1 MEELNPTPNANQ
13 PQVDSAHT
21 EKEQAPQEVAREV
34 VTPEAES
41 TPEASVE
48 TKEVLEEPAVPAAEA
63 APAAEANEPSAPEE
77 KVVAPEETE
86 AAAPE
91 EKATEAPEPES
102 VRYSEQELEA
112 MTLTELVDALAT
124 LLEQPTLPS
133 KRSVDNLRR
142 IFSNKKRRAGSAEAD
157 EAENAAQNEAMQIQ
171 ESRLNDLYHTFV
183 ERFREQMAKQ
193 HEEALAN
200 LEVKKGLAA
209 RLKSLIESNDDFGV
223 ITKNFREIQ
232 QEWRNTGKVPESDY
246 NELQR
251 EWSQLVEQFY
261 DLRQLNDEFR
271 AYDFKKNLASKQE
284 LIERA
289 KALTESNDPPA
300 ALREINDLHLRWKE
314 IGPVEKDLRDEIW
327 KQFSEFSK
335 VVRQRADDVFLMR
348 KAEQEK
354 NMEEKRKI
362 CEAIEEV
369 PYADIQ
375 TYSEWRTYSDKVIE
389 LQRKWKEIGPV
400 PQSESKP
407 LYSRMRAASDLFFS
421 KRTIFYKEMHE
432 QQDEIYNQKLA
443 LVEEAEALSTSTD
456 WGTTAERLKALQQEW
471 KEGGHL
477 TNGRRSRELWERL
490 RTACDT
496 FFNAR
501 NEQRKQ
507 RRRTHREQMDNMKR
521 KQELTEEV
529 NRLLANEE
537 QLEHNDIEARL
548 GKLVEDFR
556 AVGFVPSREK
566 DAVHKA
572 FYDKVNDVLRKHNVV
587 LRTNRGGDDNRAS
600 GSNNTR
606 TAEILRVP
614 IAELNS
620 AKDVKQRMEA
630 LIRDRDR
637 FRAQILT
644 ASGNADLITS
654 SSKWG
659 NEMMQGVEKNIDSL
673 KRKLDEVMNAMT
685 ECRAKLKELR
695 EAKDSDTDSEQSAP
709 AAEQNEP
716 TNETDK

>member
-1 MEELNPTPNANQ
+1 
-13 PQVDSAHT
+13 
-21 EKEQAPQEVAREV
+21 
-34 VTPEAES
+34 
-41 TPEASVE
+41 
-48 TKEVLEEPAVPAAEA
+48 
-63 APAAEANEPSAPEE
+63 
-77 KVVAPEETE
+77 
-86 AAAPE
+86 
-91 EKATEAPEPES
+91 
-102 VRYSEQELEA
+102 
-112 MTLTELVDALAT
+112 
-124 LLEQPTLPS
+124 
-133 KRSVDNLRR
+133 
-142 IFSNKKRRAGSAEAD
+142 
-157 EAENAAQNEAMQIQ
+157 
-171 ESRLNDLYHTFV
+171 
-183 ERFREQMAKQ
+183 
-193 HEEALAN
+193 
-200 LEVKKGLAA
+200 
-209 RLKSLIESNDDFGV
+209 
-223 ITKNFREIQ
+223 
-232 QEWRNTGKVPESDY
+232 
-246 NELQR
+246 
-251 EWSQLVEQFY
+251 
-261 DLRQLNDEFR
+261 
-271 AYDFKKNLASKQE
+271 
-284 LIERA
+284 
-289 KALTESNDPPA
+289 
-300 ALREINDLHLRWKE
+300 
-314 IGPVEKDLRDEIW
+314 
-327 KQFSEFSK
+327 
-335 VVRQRADDVFLMR
+335 
-348 KAEQEK
+348 
-354 NMEEKRKI
+354 MEEKRKI

-587 LRTNRGGDDNRAS
+587 LRTNRGGDGNRAS
-600 GSNNTR
+600 GSSNTR

-620 AKDVKQRMEA
+620 TKDVKQRMEA

>member
-48 TKEVLEEPAVPAAEA
+48 TKEVLEEHAVPAAEA
-63 APAAEANEPSAPEE
+63 APAPEANEPSAPEE

-86 AAAPE
+86 AATPE
-91 EKATEAPEPES
+91 EKAAEAPEQES

-587 LRTNRGGDDNRAS
+587 LRTNRGGDGNRAS
-600 GSNNTR
+600 GSSNTR

>member
-48 TKEVLEEPAVPAAEA
+48 TKEVLEEPAAPAAEA
-63 APAAEANEPSAPEE
+63 APAPEANEPSAPEE

-91 EKATEAPEPES
+91 EKAAEAPEPES

-587 LRTNRGGDDNRAS
+587 LRTNRGGDGNRAS
-600 GSNNTR
+600 GSSNTR

-620 AKDVKQRMEA
+620 TKDVKQRMEA

>member
-48 TKEVLEEPAVPAAEA
+48 TKEVLEEHAVPAAEA
-63 APAAEANEPSAPEE
+63 APAPEANEPSAPEE

-86 AAAPE
+86 AATPE
-91 EKATEAPEPES
+91 EKAAEAPEQES

-556 AVGFVPSREK
+556 PVGFVPSREN

-572 FYDKVNDVLRKHNVV
+572 F
-587 LRTNRGGDDNRAS
+587 
-600 GSNNTR
+600 
-606 TAEILRVP
+606 
-614 IAELNS
+614 
-620 AKDVKQRMEA
+620 
-630 LIRDRDR
+630 
-637 FRAQILT
+637 
-644 ASGNADLITS
+644 
-654 SSKWG
+654 
-659 NEMMQGVEKNIDSL
+659 
-673 KRKLDEVMNAMT
+673 
-685 ECRAKLKELR
+685 
-695 EAKDSDTDSEQSAP
+695 
-709 AAEQNEP
+709 
-716 TNETDK
+716 

>member
-63 APAAEANEPSAPEE
+63 APAAEANEPSASEE

-91 EKATEAPEPES
+91 EKAAEALEQES

>member
-91 EKATEAPEPES
+91 EKAAEAPEQES

-587 LRTNRGGDDNRAS
+587 LRTNRGGDGNRAS
-600 GSNNTR
+600 GSSNTR

-695 EAKDSDTDSEQSAP
+695 EAKDSDTDSEPSAP